1 MSFHNVGICSC
12 FPDEHFLYD
21 DLSPISCESP
31 YHNLS
36 MQDHLEYDYLW
47 QLSFQICFHIVN
59 KHNFSQCV
67 LHNVAFQLK
76 FS

>member
-21 DLSPISCESP
+21 DLSPHSCESP

-36 MQDHLEYDYLW
+36 KEDHFPCVHLEYDDLW
-47 QLSFQICFHIVN
+47 QLSFQICFHSMTHLRAV
-59 KHNFSQCV
+59 QV
-67 LHNVAFQLK
+67 
-76 FS
+76 